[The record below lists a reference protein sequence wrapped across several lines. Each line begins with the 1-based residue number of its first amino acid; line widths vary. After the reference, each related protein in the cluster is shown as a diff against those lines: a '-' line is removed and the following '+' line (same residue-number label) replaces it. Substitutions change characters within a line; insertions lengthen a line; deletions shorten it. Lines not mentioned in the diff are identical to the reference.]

1 MFVTENKT
9 RRSHPIRDYASMSN
23 QTARDAAAV
32 LQSLLY
38 LAMLISN
45 DCLAAF
51 IQDIDEQRV
60 LIPLNL
66 IRGCPEYHAR
76 ACTACVI
83 GLVHITHQLSM
94 IFTLPL
100 LRWLTPVF
108 LLYGSSFSLILYL
121 KHYFK

>member
-1 MFVTENKT
+1 ML
-9 RRSHPIRDYASMSN
+9 H
-23 QTARDAAAV
+23 
-32 LQSLLY
+32 SLLY
-38 LAMLISN
+38 LAVLISN

-60 LIPLNL
+60 LISLNL
-66 IRGCPEYHAR
+66 IRGCPEYRAR

-83 GLVHITHQLSM
+83 GLVHVTHQLSM

-100 LRWLTPVF
+100 LHWLTLMF
-108 LLYGSSFSLILYL
+108 LLLYGSSFSLMLYL